1 MVVKKYIYI
10 YIYLFI
16 IFFFQ
21 NKNINKQQK
30 NTKTILT
37 LITLEKINFFFLQT
51 KKKKNHLPK
60 YISKA
65 TAALM
70 AAKFSS
76 ELSFFKVVLEG
87 DTLQIVHA
95 LKKDGRYLS
104 THGHLIEN
112 TQVILNSLQ
121 N

>member
-1 MVVKKYIYI
+1 
-10 YIYLFI
+10 
-16 IFFFQ
+16 
-21 NKNINKQQK
+21 
-30 NTKTILT
+30 
-37 LITLEKINFFFLQT
+37 
-51 KKKKNHLPK
+51 
-60 YISKA
+60 
-65 TAALM
+65 M

-76 ELSFFKVVLEG
+76 ELGFFKVVLEG

-121 N
+121 NWQINYANQNVNGEAQRLAKKALYLNDEQCFIEETPDIF

>member
-1 MVVKKYIYI
+1 
-10 YIYLFI
+10 
-16 IFFFQ
+16 
-21 NKNINKQQK
+21 
-30 NTKTILT
+30 
-37 LITLEKINFFFLQT
+37 
-51 KKKKNHLPK
+51 
-60 YISKA
+60 
-65 TAALM
+65 M

-76 ELSFFKVVLEG
+76 ELGFFKVVLEG